1 MNLASFARD
10 RARPRAAPWCGV
22 AVAIALGASAT
33 GCAPKCLYGWGRY
46 EESLKASYIQH
57 DDAAAWSNL
66 EATLMSA
73 HESGTRI
80 PPGACAEF
88 AFLLY
93 KRGER
98 DRAIEYFEREAQ
110 LFVES
115 KPLMDRLIAKVREQT
130 GPTAA
135 REMAR

>member
-1 MNLASFARD
+1 MIVTSSKD
-10 RARPRAAPWCGV
+10 RALRRAARRRRAALAITLGTV
-22 AVAIALGASAT
+22 AA
-33 GCAPKCLYGWGRY
+33 GCAPKTLYGWGPY
-46 EESLKASYIQH
+46 EESLKASYIRH

-66 EATLMSA
+66 EAALTSA
-73 HESGTRI
+73 HQQGTRV

-110 LFVES
+110 LFGES
-115 KPLMDRLIAKVREQT
+115 KPLMDRLIAKVREQSA
-130 GPTAA
+130 PPAA
-135 REMAR
+135 RTEAP